1 MSLVALSSSGVTPV
15 MAQMVGAVQPST
27 PWSPGGGFRPN
38 CCCPRWSR
46 GADTVSFTCAWSP
59 CCSGMPDRGFAN
71 PFNWI
76 GSWRNRA
83 HFGRRHLLGEDSTTP
98 MMDMMVNMTM
108 GAMAPIMDIVNMTVS
123 PMMNMMNM
131 SMPSMMEGSAAV
143 APTEPAA
150 VAPTE
155 DSSSSTKGATTTEEE
170 KKECTSIVDA
180 VVATPELSTL
190 LTLVKAANLVDA
202 VMSGNLTVF
211 APTND
216 AFANAVKEHF
226 PNATLESLL
235 ADPANLPALTDIL
248 KYHVVGAPLLSGDV
262 TDDGVASTLLMG
274 ANDTAVPVVV
284 TLMDGI
290 ANEMIPGAME
300 NSTDKSI
307 YVNDAKV
314 ITPDIMTCGSTVA
327 HIIDKVLLPP
337 IILP

>member
-1 MSLVALSSSGVTPV
+1 
-15 MAQMVGAVQPST
+15 
-27 PWSPGGGFRPN
+27 
-38 CCCPRWSR
+38 
-46 GADTVSFTCAWSP
+46 
-59 CCSGMPDRGFAN
+59 
-71 PFNWI
+71 
-76 GSWRNRA
+76 
-83 HFGRRHLLGEDSTTP
+83 
-98 MMDMMVNMTM
+98 MMDMVNMTM

-131 SMPSMMEGSAAV
+131 SMPSMMGGSAAVAPTEPAAV

-170 KKECTSIVDA
+170 KKEECTSIVDA

-248 KYHVVGAPLLSGDV
+248 KYHVVGAPLLGWRR
-262 TDDGVASTLLMG
+262 LR
-274 ANDTAVPVVV
+274 
-284 TLMDGI
+284 
-290 ANEMIPGAME
+290 
-300 NSTDKSI
+300 
-307 YVNDAKV
+307 
-314 ITPDIMTCGSTVA
+314 
-327 HIIDKVLLPP
+327 
-337 IILP
+337 

>member
-1 MSLVALSSSGVTPV
+1 
-15 MAQMVGAVQPST
+15 
-27 PWSPGGGFRPN
+27 
-38 CCCPRWSR
+38 
-46 GADTVSFTCAWSP
+46 
-59 CCSGMPDRGFAN
+59 
-71 PFNWI
+71 
-76 GSWRNRA
+76 
-83 HFGRRHLLGEDSTTP
+83 
-98 MMDMMVNMTM
+98 MMDMVVNMTM

-131 SMPSMMEGSAAV
+131 SMPSMMGGSAAVAPTEPAAV

-170 KKECTSIVDA
+170 KKEECTSIVDA

-248 KYHVVGAPLLSGDV
+248 KYHVVGAPLLSRDV
-262 TDDGVASTLLMG
+262 TDDGAASTLLMG
-274 ANDTAVPVVV
+274 ANETAVPVVV

-290 ANEMIPGAME
+290 ANEIIPGAME

-314 ITPDIMTCGSTVA
+314 ITPDIMACGSTVA

>member
-1 MSLVALSSSGVTPV
+1 
-15 MAQMVGAVQPST
+15 
-27 PWSPGGGFRPN
+27 
-38 CCCPRWSR
+38 
-46 GADTVSFTCAWSP
+46 
-59 CCSGMPDRGFAN
+59 
-71 PFNWI
+71 
-76 GSWRNRA
+76 
-83 HFGRRHLLGEDSTTP
+83 

-170 KKECTSIVDA
+170 KKEECTSIVDA